1 MPLPKVPF
9 RRGSRFQVIPRA
21 FIRDPLDFVV
31 RETLRSGDLFRI
43 RLFHRTIHISTN
55 LDVIRHVLQA
65 NHRNYKKG
73 PLFRH
78 LSLFLGQGL
87 LTSEGDL
94 WRRQRQLV
102 QPAFYKSQLPGLFGT
117 MTETALRFCDGLQA
131 RAASGVP
138 LDITREM
145 MQVTADIVLHALF
158 STTMEKDREE
168 IYQYVM
174 EAQDYSM
181 YMTTHPWMAPVMH
194 LNGRRRRIEER
205 RAYFDEWIYRIIEER
220 RRSADRPDD
229 LLTMLVEAQ
238 DAESGQGMSNQ
249 QLRDEAITLFAAGHE
264 TSANALSWTLL
275 LLARHPEVRKKLVA
289 ELSSVLGGR
298 PPSWD
303 DLPRL
308 VYTRQ
313 VMEESMRLFPPAHAF
328 GRIAIADDEILGY
341 RIPGGSSVFFSVY
354 ALHRNPEF
362 WPDPER
368 FDPERFAPDREKER
382 PKLAYMPFG
391 AGPRMC
397 IGNHFAQ
404 VEIQLLLALLLQRF
418 EFELVPGQEIV
429 PQPLVTLK
437 PRDGILMKINRSHAD
452 HNSSLKNTL

>member
-1 MPLPKVPF
+1 MPLKAVPF
-9 RRGSRFQVIPRA
+9 SQGSRFQLIPRE
-21 FIRDPLDFVV
+21 FIRDPLGFVV
-31 RETLRSGDLFRI
+31 RQVPRSGDLFQI
-43 RLFHRTIHISTN
+43 RLLHRTILLTTN
-55 LDVIRHVLQA
+55 LEAIRHVLQV
-65 NHRNYKKG
+65 NHRNYRKG

-94 WRRQRQLV
+94 WRRQRQMI
-102 QPAFYKSQLPGLFGT
+102 QPAFYKNQLPGLFEI
-117 MTETALRFCDGLQA
+117 MSQTALGFCTDLRQ
-131 RAASGVP
+131 RAGDETS

-174 EAQDYSM
+174 DVQDYSM
-181 YMTTHPWMAPVMH
+181 YMTTHPWMAPVWR
-194 LNGRRRRIEER
+194 LNGRRRKIEAR
-205 RAYFDEWIYRIIEER
+205 KAYFDEWIFRIIAER
-220 RRSADRPDD
+220 RQATKRPDD

-238 DAESGQGMSNQ
+238 DAESGAGMSDQ

-264 TSANALSWTLL
+264 TSANALSWTLML
-275 LLARHPEVRKKLVA
+275 LTQHPDIMQKLVA
-289 ELSSVLGGR
+289 EIATVLEGR
-298 PPSWD
+298 PPAWE

-308 VYTRQ
+308 SYTRQ

-328 GRIAIADDEILGY
+328 GRIAMADDAIMGY
-341 RIPGGSSVFFSVY
+341 RIPKGSSVFFSVY
-354 ALHRNPEF
+354 GLHRNPDY

-368 FDPERFAPDREKER
+368 FDPNRFAPGKEKER

-397 IGNHFAQ
+397 IGNHFAL
-404 VEIQLLLALLLQRF
+404 VEIQLLLVLLLQRF
-418 EFELVPGQEIV
+418 SFELVPGQQIV

-437 PRDGILMKINRSHAD
+437 PRDGILMKV
-452 HNSSLKNTL
+452 KNKKS

>member
-1 MPLPKVPF
+1 MPRSAVPF
-9 RRGSRFQVIPRA
+9 RPGSQFQLIPRD
-21 FIRDPLDFVV
+21 FIRDPLGFVV
-31 RETLRSGDLFRI
+31 QELPRSGDLFRI
-43 RLFHRTIHISTN
+43 RLLHRTIHVSTN
-55 LDVIRHVLQA
+55 LEVIRHVLQV

-102 QPAFYKSQLPGLFGT
+102 QPSFYKSQLPGLFEI
-117 MTETALRFCDGLQA
+117 MSATALRFCKDLQE
-131 RAASGVP
+131 RAKADMP
-138 LDITREM
+138 LDIAREM

-205 RAYFDEWIYRIIEER
+205 RAYFDEWIFRIIGDR
-220 RRSADRPDD
+220 RRSTDRPDD

-238 DAESGQGMSNQ
+238 DAESGVGMSDQ

-264 TSANALSWTLL
+264 TSANALSWTLM
-275 LLARHPEVRKKLVA
+275 LLARYPEVREKLVA
-289 ELSSVLGGR
+289 EIASVLEGR
-298 PPSWD
+298 PPAWE

-313 VMEESMRLFPPAHAF
+313 VMEEGMRLFPPAHAF
-328 GRIAIADDEILGY
+328 GRVAVADDEVLGY
-341 RIPGGSSVFFSVY
+341 RIPKGSTVFFSVY
-354 ALHRNPEF
+354 GLHRNPEY
-362 WPDPER
+362 WPDPDR
-368 FDPERFAPDREKER
+368 FDPDRFAPGKEKDR

-397 IGNHFAQ
+397 IGNHFAL

-437 PRDGILMKINRSHAD
+437 PRDGIFMKIKQR
-452 HNSSLKNTL
+452 

>member
-1 MPLPKVPF
+1 MPRSAVPF
-9 RRGSRFQVIPRA
+9 RPGSQFQLIPRD
-21 FIRDPLDFVV
+21 FIRDPLGFVV
-31 RETLRSGDLFRI
+31 QELPRSGDLFRI
-43 RLFHRTIHISTN
+43 RLLHRTIHVSTN
-55 LDVIRHVLQA
+55 LEVIRHVLQV

-102 QPAFYKSQLPGLFGT
+102 QPSFYKSQLPGLFEI
-117 MTETALRFCDGLQA
+117 MSATALRFCKDLQE
-131 RAASGVP
+131 RAKADMP
-138 LDITREM
+138 LDIAREM

-205 RAYFDEWIYRIIEER
+205 RAYFDEWIFRIIGDR
-220 RRSADRPDD
+220 RRSTDRPDD

-238 DAESGQGMSNQ
+238 DAESGVGMSDQ

-264 TSANALSWTLL
+264 TSANALSWTLM
-275 LLARHPEVRKKLVA
+275 LLARYPEVREKLVA
-289 ELSSVLGGR
+289 EIASVLEGR
-298 PPSWD
+298 PPAWE

-313 VMEESMRLFPPAHAF
+313 VMEEGMRLFPPAHAF
-328 GRIAIADDEILGY
+328 GRVAVADDEVLGY
-341 RIPGGSSVFFSVY
+341 RIPKGSTVFFSVY
-354 ALHRNPEF
+354 GLHRNPEY

-368 FDPERFAPDREKER
+368 FDPDRFAPGKEKDR

-397 IGNHFAQ
+397 IGNHFAL

-437 PRDGILMKINRSHAD
+437 PRDGIFMKIKQR
-452 HNSSLKNTL
+452 